1 MNALFPSAAAPASA
15 GAQAPASVV
24 HVEPLWA
31 SAAARPDTVDVAECQ
46 ARAHL
51 FRLLAGAFAEE
62 PSRDYLQALRQPES
76 LAALAEAGLEF
87 DADFLQPPLAQLEDE
102 LACEFATLLAAPGGC
117 PPVESARL
125 AGRYQQQPYFEVKE
139 DYRAAGFAL
148 QRGRFEVFDDAL
160 GVELLFVAA
169 LLDRIVAA
177 QEKGDAAQQVQA
189 EKTLKRF
196 WVQHLGRW
204 VRGYATLVM
213 RATDHSFYREMAKLM
228 HALAHDEIQ
237 RLALRVEDADGG
249 REEVP
254 KSEVAVLFNPDEPVC
269 GACEHGRPAPVC

>member
-1 MNALFPSAAAPASA
+1 MLESI
-15 GAQAPASVV
+15 VR
-24 HVEPLWA
+24 VEPLWA
-31 SAAARPDTVDVAECQ
+31 GPAAKPDPASAEECR
-46 ARAHL
+46 ARAQL

-62 PSRDYLQALRQPES
+62 PSRDYLQALRRPES
-76 LAALAEAGLEF
+76 LQALEEAGLNF
-87 DADFLQPPLAQLEDE
+87 DADFLQPPVGRVEDD

-139 DYRAAGFAL
+139 AYRAAGFEV

-169 LLDRIVAA
+169 LLERAADA
-177 QEKGDAAQQVQA
+177 QERGDPAARLRA
-189 EKTLKRF
+189 EKDLKRF

-204 VRGYATLVM
+204 VRGYAGLVE
-213 RATDHSFYREMAKLM
+213 RAAEHSFYREMARLLRE
-228 HALAHDEIQ
+228 LAEDELA
-237 RLALRVEDADGG
+237 RLGLRVEDADGG

-254 KSEVAVLFNPDEPVC
+254 KSEVAVLFDPDEPVC
-269 GACEHGRPAPVC
+269 GACESGRGLPPTC

>member
-1 MNALFPSAAAPASA
+1 MQ
-15 GAQAPASVV
+15 QAVV
-24 HVEPLWA
+24 RVEPAWA
-31 SAAARPDTVDVAECQ
+31 RATARPDAVDADECR
-46 ARAHL
+46 ARAQL

-62 PSRDYLQALRQPES
+62 PSGEYLQALRQPES
-76 LAALAEAGLEF
+76 LAALAEAGLAF
-87 DADFLQPPLAQLEDE
+87 DADFLQPPLAQLADE

-139 DYRAAGFAL
+139 AYRAAGFVV

-169 LLDRIVAA
+169 LLDRIADA
-177 QEKGDAAQQVQA
+177 QARADAAQQTES
-189 EKTLKRF
+189 EKALKRF

-213 RATDHSFYREMAKLM
+213 RATEHSFYREMARLLCM
-228 HALAHDEIQ
+228 LADDEIA

-254 KSEVAVLFNPDEPVC
+254 KSEVAVLFDPDEPVC

>member
-1 MNALFPSAAAPASA
+1 M
-15 GAQAPASVV
+15 QESVV
-24 HVEPLWA
+24 QLEPPWA
-31 SAAARPDTVDVAECQ
+31 RSAARPDAVDGDECR
-46 ARAHL
+46 ARAQL

-62 PSRDYLQALRQPES
+62 PSREYLKALRQPES
-76 LAALAEAGLEF
+76 LAALAEAGLAF
-87 DADFLQPPLAQLEDE
+87 DADFLLPPLAQLEDE

-139 DYRAAGFAL
+139 VYRAAGFAV
-148 QRGRFEVFDDAL
+148 QRARFEVFDDAL

-169 LLDRIVAA
+169 LLDRVAA
-177 QEKGDAAQQVQA
+177 AHACGDAAQQVQS

-204 VRGYATLVM
+204 ARGYASLVM
-213 RATDHSFYREMAKLM
+213 RATEHSFYREMARLLRE
-228 HALAHDEIQ
+228 LAEDEIL

-254 KSEVAVLFNPDEPVC
+254 KSEVAVLFDPDEPVC
-269 GACEHGRPAPVC
+269 GACENGRPAPLC